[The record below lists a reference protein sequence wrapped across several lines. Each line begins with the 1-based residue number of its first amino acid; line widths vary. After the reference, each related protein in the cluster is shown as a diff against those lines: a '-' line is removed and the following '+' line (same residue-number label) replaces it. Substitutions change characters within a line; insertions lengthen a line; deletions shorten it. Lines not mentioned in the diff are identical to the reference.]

1 MENKFQNIYDNNEW
15 GNGSGAGSRIKSVK
29 KYMSFLE
36 GFIQM
41 NNVTS
46 VVDAGCG
53 DWQFSK
59 NINWGQVS
67 YKGFDIVNTVVE
79 NNLKNFS
86 DKNISFEIYN
96 GDPDN
101 LPSADLLILKD
112 VLQHLPHRDIYNFVN
127 NFGRY
132 KYCLI
137 TNCINPQGQT
147 INLDIS
153 RGDFTF
159 LDLRLEPFM
168 LNAREVFSFE
178 NHIPFYKLSF
188 FTKPKWIKKTILIE
202 NNN

>member
-79 NNLKNFS
+79 NN
-86 DKNISFEIYN
+86 
-96 GDPDN
+96 
-101 LPSADLLILKD
+101 
-112 VLQHLPHRDIYNFVN
+112 
-127 NFGRY
+127 
-132 KYCLI
+132 
-137 TNCINPQGQT
+137 
-147 INLDIS
+147 
-153 RGDFTF
+153 
-159 LDLRLEPFM
+159 
-168 LNAREVFSFE
+168 
-178 NHIPFYKLSF
+178 
-188 FTKPKWIKKTILIE
+188 KWISKNSTMSMPVHITMISHAQSI
-202 NNN
+202 